1 MRAFLQEQVE
11 AAAPQGWTLTLDSFS
26 LGDVAPTLT
35 GWQVFNNSSTGQVE
49 RVTADFSLD
58 TSSLTMGLTGS
69 GPFVGI
75 FSGRPLLVTSDC
87 RSSPMVQ
94 LSRLLYR

>member
-1 MRAFLQEQVE
+1 MQEQVE

-35 GWQVFNNSSTGQVE
+35 GWQVFNNSHTGQVE

-75 FSGRPLLVTSDC
+75 FSGVFLLLLIACDALL
-87 RSSPMVQ
+87 MAA
-94 LSRLLYR
+94 LSLMFDR